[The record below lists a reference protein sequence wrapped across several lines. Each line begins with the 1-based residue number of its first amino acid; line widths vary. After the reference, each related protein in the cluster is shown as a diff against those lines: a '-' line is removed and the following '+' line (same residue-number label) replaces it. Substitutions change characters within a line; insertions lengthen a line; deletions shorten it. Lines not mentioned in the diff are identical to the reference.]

1 MELIDAILQRRSVR
15 KYEPTPIPDE
25 VLEELVT
32 AGLYAPSAV
41 NRQPWFFVVIR
52 SKEQMDKLIEAMD
65 YVSRSIEPNLKR
77 RFERHPE
84 VVKDTTAFVRR
95 LGGAPVCILAFR
107 LKPDD
112 VDDALSTTQSVAAAI
127 ENILLAATDKGLGSC
142 WLTAP
147 VEARVGEQ
155 IRETFA
161 PDKGALV
168 AMITLGY
175 PAQMPKLP
183 PRRDGRYVM
192 I

>member
-1 MELIDAILQRRSVR
+1 MELMDAISLRRSVR
-15 KYEPTPIPDE
+15 KYESTPIPDN
-25 VLEELVT
+25 VLEELLT

-41 NRQPWFFVVIR
+41 NRQPWYFVVIR
-52 SKEQMDKLIEAMD
+52 SKEQMGKLIEAMD

-112 VDDALSTTQSVAAAI
+112 VDDALSTTQSIAAAI

-147 VEARVGEQ
+147 VEAKVGEQ

-168 AMITLGY
+168 AMVTLGY
-175 PAQMPKLP
+175 PAQAPVLP

>member
-1 MELIDAILQRRSVR
+1 MELMDVILQRRSVR
-15 KYEPTPIPDE
+15 RYEPAPVPDE
-25 VLEELVT
+25 LLEELLE

-41 NRQPWFFVVIR
+41 NRQPWYFVVIR
-52 SKEQMDKLIEAMD
+52 SKEQMDKLVETMD
-65 YVSRSIEPNLKR
+65 YVSQRIEPNLKR

-112 VDDALSTTQSVAAAI
+112 VDDALSTTQSIAAAI
-127 ENILLAATDKGLGSC
+127 ENILLAAVDKGLGGC

-155 IRETFA
+155 LRDIFA
-161 PDKGALV
+161 PDKGTLV
-168 AMITLGY
+168 AMMTLGY
-175 PAQMPKLP
+175 PAQTPKAPL
-183 PRRDGRYVM
+183 RRDGRYIM

>member
-1 MELIDAILQRRSVR
+1 MELMDAIRQRRSVR
-15 KYEPTPIPDE
+15 KYEEIPVPDE
-25 VLEELVT
+25 VLQEVLE

-52 SKEQMDKLIEAMD
+52 SKERMDKLTETMN
-65 YVSRSIEPNLKR
+65 YVSQAIEPNLKR

-127 ENILLAATDKGLGSC
+127 ENILLAAVDKGLGGC

-147 VEARVGEQ
+147 VEAKVGEQ
-155 IRETFA
+155 IREAFA

-168 AMITLGY
+168 AMVTLGY
-175 PAQMPKLP
+175 PAQTPKMP
-183 PRRDGRYVM
+183 PRRDGRYIM

>member
-1 MELIDAILQRRSVR
+1 MELMDAILQRRSVR
-15 KYEPTPIPDE
+15 KYESTPIPDA
-25 VLEELVT
+25 VLEELLT

-41 NRQPWFFVVIR
+41 NRQPWYFVVIR
-52 SKEQMDKLIEAMD
+52 SKEQMDKLIETMD

-168 AMITLGY
+168 AMVTLGY
-175 PAQMPKLP
+175 PAQTPVLP

>member
-1 MELIDAILQRRSVR
+1 MELMDAICQRRSVR
-15 KYEPTPIPDE
+15 KYEETPVPDE
-25 VLEELVT
+25 VLQEVLE

-52 SKEQMDKLIEAMD
+52 SKEQMDKLTETMN
-65 YVSRSIEPNLKR
+65 YVSQAIEPNLKR
-77 RFERHPE
+77 RFENHPE

-127 ENILLAATDKGLGSC
+127 ENILLAAVDKGLGGC

-147 VEARVGEQ
+147 VEAKVGEQ

-161 PDKGALV
+161 PDRGALV
-168 AMITLGY
+168 AMVTLGY
-175 PAQMPKLP
+175 PAQTPKMP
-183 PRRDGRYVM
+183 PRRDGRYIM